1 MPENKNKLRI
11 MLRLI
16 LRVRIKFLKNRKI
29 LKEAFGVVST
39 GGGAFLFCIFSKGLC
54 SSPTVVGTKLVV
66 FHLLLGTGG
75 ERRLKSFG
83 VANFKIEKFRQN

>member
-1 MPENKNKLRI
+1 

-54 SSPTVVGTKLVV
+54 SSPTVVDQLIMALKRHLGRFSNLV
-66 FHLLLGTGG
+66 
-75 ERRLKSFG
+75 
-83 VANFKIEKFRQN
+83 N